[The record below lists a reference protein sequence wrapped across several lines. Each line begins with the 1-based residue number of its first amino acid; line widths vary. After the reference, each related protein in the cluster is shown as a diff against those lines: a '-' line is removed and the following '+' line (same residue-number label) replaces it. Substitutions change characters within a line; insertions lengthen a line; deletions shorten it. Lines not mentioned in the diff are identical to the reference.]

1 MQLDSCSIKATD
13 GCRTQST
20 VADDQRL
27 ARCPCDMTGPTAT
40 WLWSELKQLGP
51 PVICIDARHARAVL
65 SVALNLLFNQDP
77 FPLHLLKLSRH
88 EAPLPQ
94 SKRFD
99 MTKTRS
105 RP

>member
-27 ARCPCDMTGPTAT
+27 AQRPCDMTGPTAT

-65 SVALNLLFNQDP
+65 SVALNLLFNQDSRSTSSTCRGTK
-77 FPLHLLKLSRH
+77 LHYPSPSVL
-88 EAPLPQ
+88 
-94 SKRFD
+94 
-99 MTKTRS
+99 T
-105 RP
+105 

>member
-1 MQLDSCSIKATD
+1 MDVALRALSLTTNDWPGVLAIWQDRRPP
-13 GCRTQST
+13 GCGAS
-20 VADDQRL
+20 
-27 ARCPCDMTGPTAT
+27 
-40 WLWSELKQLGP
+40 SNNLGA